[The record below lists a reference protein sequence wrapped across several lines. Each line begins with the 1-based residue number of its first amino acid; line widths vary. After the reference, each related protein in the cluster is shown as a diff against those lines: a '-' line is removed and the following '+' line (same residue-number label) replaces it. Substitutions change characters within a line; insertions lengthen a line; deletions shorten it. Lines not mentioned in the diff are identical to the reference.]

1 MTIHH
6 PAPDELLLDF
16 AVGSTGPGKS
26 LLVATHLSM
35 CEDSRERYAVME
47 AIGGVLLASLEDS
60 SLERI
65 RVERVLEQ
73 ADETE
78 DERPRPAEAAPQRPA
93 PASRIVSCGRLG
105 TVDLPQPLSAFAEE
119 VESPR
124 SWRRLGLGVEA
135 AVLPVSTP
143 LGKTQL
149 LRARPGVRILRHT
162 HLGEELVLILKGAF
176 WDGDERFGPGDV
188 AICDRSV
195 RHAPII
201 DRDEGCLCLAVTEGP
216 IKFLGPLGW
225 LLNRFNR
232 F

>member
-35 CEDSRERYAVME
+35 CEDSRERYAVLQ
-47 AIGGVLLASLEDS
+47 AIGGVLLEQLEDS
-60 SLERI
+60 GLEHI
-65 RVERVLEQ
+65 SAERVLEQ
-73 ADETE
+73 ADVPEG
-78 DERPRPAEAAPQRPA
+78 DRQQPSPPLRPVAGPR
-93 PASRIVSCGRLG
+93 SVSCGKLG
-105 TVDLPQPLSAFAEE
+105 AIDLPQPLSAFAEE
-119 VESPR
+119 IGDPR

-162 HLGEELVLILKGAF
+162 HLGEELVLIIKGAF

-195 RHAPII
+195 RHAPRI
-201 DRDEGCLCLAVTEGP
+201 DKDEGCLCLAVTEGP
-216 IKFLGPLGW
+216 IKFLGSLGW